1 MAVVEAVEAKF
12 CGEFEYRHSILR
24 AWFAGLDGP
33 GCISNPA
40 SELMMK
46 KGIGKLIV
54 YIFVIVITVFGLM
67 FANNLLDRE
76 NILDRIL
83 HWPDLRVYT
92 LDGKQVST
100 ADIRGENPRVL
111 YYFNS
116 ECIFCQETF
125 RDLPNHPELKDEASL
140 IFVSGEDPGIIRD
153 FISSME
159 LENMPEIYFYVDSDQ
174 QVKKHFAIRGVPAI
188 YIYSQQGELIELFR
202 GATSLTTIRSRL
214 KEEISS
220 N

>member
-1 MAVVEAVEAKF
+1 MMKRRF
-12 CGEFEYRHSILR
+12 SILV
-24 AWFAGLDGP
+24 
-33 GCISNPA
+33 
-40 SELMMK
+40 
-46 KGIGKLIV
+46 V
-54 YIFVIVITVFGLM
+54 YVAAIVITVLGM
-67 FANNLLDRE
+67 MIANTLLDRE
-76 NILDRIL
+76 NILDRLL

-92 LDGKQVST
+92 LDGEQVSPN
-100 ADIRGENPRVL
+100 DISNVKPRVL

-116 ECIFCQETF
+116 ECMFCQETF
-125 RDLPNHPELKDEASL
+125 RSLPNHPELKDEASL
-140 IFVSGEDPGIIRD
+140 IFISDEDPGIIRD